1 MTRETFKT
9 QYANKQFRATIDA
22 NIKYTY
28 QLGGG
33 IRSNARTVKAGD
45 IITVSGYC
53 TDIDTVTIATK
64 ELLNRVDLGSF
75 NAIFNP
81 IN

>member
-1 MTRETFKT
+1 MTREQFNN
-9 QYANKQFRATIDA
+9 QYNTKQFRATKDA

-45 IITVSGYC
+45 IVTVSGYC
-53 TDIDTVTIATK
+53 IDIDTVTIATR
-64 ELLNRVDLGSF
+64 ELLHRVCQASF
-75 NAIFNP
+75 DGIFTP